1 MTIHS
6 LKPALTLLLSLILL
20 MQVSFSYAKEQFQS
34 KPLKLKLVYMPYI
47 TSAPFLIAEEEG
59 FFASEGLQIEFVKM
73 GDAMEALPSLIKG
86 EVDVLGEAI
95 YPAFLNAMVR
105 GGKIKFVADRG
116 YLPPTGCTYAA
127 ILARRAL
134 VEEGELSSIS
144 QLKGRRVAAKQSSA
158 VVGYFLEKVLVQSG
172 LTLADVELVS
182 LPTPMRLEAF
192 AKGTIDITFG
202 FEPWLTQFLRG
213 GHATIW
219 KSVQQLIPNF
229 QMGLL
234 LYGPTLLEKNPEAG
248 KRFMVAYLKAVRQ
261 YNRGKIERN
270 IEILAKHTGL
280 DRELLIKCCWPAFR
294 DNGHIN
300 IESIVDFQSWA
311 LEKGFLDKEV
321 PPDRFWD
328 PSFIEYANK
337 VLGTAKN

>member
-1 MTIHS
+1 MTIHL
-6 LKPALTLLLSLILL
+6 LKPALTLLLSLTLIL
-20 MQVSFSYAKEQFQS
+20 QVSFSHAKEQFQS

-59 FFASEGLQIEFVKM
+59 FFASEGLQIEFVKV

-95 YPAFLNAMVR
+95 YPAFLNAMAR
-105 GGKIKFVADRG
+105 GAKIKFVADRG
-116 YLPPTGCTYAA
+116 YLPPMGCTYAA

-134 VEEGELSSIS
+134 VEEGKLSSIS
-144 QLKGRRVAAKQSSA
+144 QLKGRRVAAKQVSA
-158 VVGYFLEKVLVQSG
+158 VVVYFLEKVLVQSG

-202 FEPWLTQFLRG
+202 FEPWLTQFLKG

-234 LYGPTLLEKNPEAG
+234 LYGPTLLEKNSEAG

-261 YNRGKIERN
+261 YHRGKIERN

-280 DRELLIKCCWPAFR
+280 DRELLKKCCWPVFR
-294 DNGHIN
+294 DNGQIN

-311 LEKGFLDKEV
+311 LEKRFLDKEV
-321 PPDRFWD
+321 PPDQFWD

-337 VLGTAKN
+337 VLSTTKN